1 MALNDPFDRSRLP
14 ADFSREGRVKLL
26 KEAFSAL
33 LRGQMPSVEARMFLA
48 GGGAAWLEEGG
59 DIARDFWRVAAPRG
73 SHRRPE
79 VLARELGEV
88 SSSMNDTTPGSLET
102 KPSPLQPPSHA
113 SSLQRHR
120 CQEPE

>member
-1 MALNDPFDRSRLP
+1 MVRNDPFGRSSLP
-14 ADFSREGRVKLL
+14 PDFSREGRVKLL
-26 KEAFSAL
+26 KEAFAAL

-79 VLARELGEV
+79 VVARELEATV
-88 SSSMNDTTPGSLET
+88 MADERQKGSEST
-102 KPSPLQPPSHA
+102 D
-113 SSLQRHR
+113 
-120 CQEPE
+120 